1 MQDVPSSM
9 QWKFKPVQNE
19 IYVHPGDTA
28 LAFFTAENPT
38 DKPIIGIST
47 YNVTPFEA
55 AYYFNKIQCFCFDE
69 QILMPHEQVD
79 LPVFFYIDPDFA
91 NDPALE
97 YMDDLMLSYTFF
109 ESKSDLKLPS
119 PFDPSNRPMM
129 VNNDNNQQQQKS
141 PQQQQQQ
148 LVSEGESLALLDCL
162 HEFNPYED
170 ADNIQQKLFHS
181 KFYKELKKDFFNFK
195 INAHLELHKTTNV
208 FVKLGSNWSYFQADF
223 EYENVIASE
232 FRMEFPIKLKE
243 LGQINTNI
251 RQFIYQSCGKHLWN
265 LVDKMDE
272 LTNCS
277 YRLDF
282 AEFGRSFGT
291 NRSFMLLVV
300 NVLECEELANGADK
314 WICPYNDH
322 IFEQI
327 RDCEIGLSEA
337 MGDEIHKNRDS
348 LLAKAGVKRKNISRL
363 N

>member
-1 MQDVPSSM
+1 MSRPFGFRTVCSPFVFKLLSTRNLCHFCTIHQRRQPKVSLLLLDSAILNRPILFVGRASSSSFNAFFKRRWNPGKLSKLSSKEQRIDETCRWLGWITIMVGVTFASLPLYRMFCESTGLGGTTQVAKSLERIENMEKVTDRLLRVQFNADVPSSM

-148 LVSEGESLALLDCL
+148 LVSSA
-162 HEFNPYED
+162 
-170 ADNIQQKLFHS
+170 
-181 KFYKELKKDFFNFK
+181 
-195 INAHLELHKTTNV
+195 
-208 FVKLGSNWSYFQADF
+208 
-223 EYENVIASE
+223 
-232 FRMEFPIKLKE
+232 
-243 LGQINTNI
+243 
-251 RQFIYQSCGKHLWN
+251 
-265 LVDKMDE
+265 
-272 LTNCS
+272 
-277 YRLDF
+277 
-282 AEFGRSFGT
+282 
-291 NRSFMLLVV
+291 
-300 NVLECEELANGADK
+300 
-314 WICPYNDH
+314 
-322 IFEQI
+322 
-327 RDCEIGLSEA
+327 
-337 MGDEIHKNRDS
+337 
-348 LLAKAGVKRKNISRL
+348 
-363 N
+363 